1 METVIYLIRHSL
13 KLSSKMISKFNTNQD
28 KTILSEKIVLS
39 VEGEKRAEA
48 LSKLEELNNLDK
60 VYASNC
66 VRTLETA
73 KYILESQ
80 NLDVIID
87 DRFDEK
93 RVGISNEKEH
103 PDWFLLQY
111 YDQDFKTVNGESQR
125 DVRNRFES
133 AFNEV
138 LKNNKGKRV
147 AIFSHGYAIT
157 YFLLK
162 WAKLEELTDDR
173 KYKYSFNNKVF
184 FDGEL
189 DAPMIF
195 KLVFDEN
202 DKLKSIEVIKR

>member
-1 METVIYLIRHSL
+1 
-13 KLSSKMISKFNTNQD
+13 MISKFNTNQD